1 MVTDTD
7 IKKFK
12 AALAPEFKQLRS
24 EIKDVNDKVSGL
36 KTRIDTFEDN
46 ITGDVAELRN
56 EISITS
62 SYRNRLE
69 DHETRLIIVE
79 SRSAS

>member
-12 AALAPEFKQLRS
+12 AALAPEFRQLRG
-24 EIKDVNDKVSGL
+24 EIKDVNDKVSEL
-36 KTRIDTFEDN
+36 KTRIDTIEVN
-46 ITGDVAELRN
+46 LLG
-56 EISITS
+56 EISKIHDEILVTS

-79 SRSAS
+79 SR